1 MVKVRF
7 RVRLEI
13 GSATGMETGWVWGYS
28 MDLQPAAVQAV
39 PEAAL
44 YAMGAESSAWNYPVH
59 AALCCYT

>member
-7 RVRLEI
+7 MVRLEI

-44 YAMGAESSAWNYPVH
+44 YAMGAESSARG
-59 AALCCYT
+59 